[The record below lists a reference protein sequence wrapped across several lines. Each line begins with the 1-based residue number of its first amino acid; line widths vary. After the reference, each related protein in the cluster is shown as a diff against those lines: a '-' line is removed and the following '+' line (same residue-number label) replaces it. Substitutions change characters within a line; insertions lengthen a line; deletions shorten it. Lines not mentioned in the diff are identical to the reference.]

1 MEPSVAHTSPFL
13 LRNVLLDHLAE
24 SGRDDLQVLDASRG
38 AANWQQRRVLNAW
51 HMLGLYAVHAGATPP
66 DDGEVALALDPDQ
79 PHYQQFEEFA
89 RGFEADNAMRDG
101 CHLLMRAW
109 QWLADEVPGQWSLD
123 EIAYRFTEALAGRA
137 YPTPATLDFVPPIV
151 RRYLAPLLFGGDRE
165 LAGQFEVIACEG
177 ATTGIAQVALT
188 LARNGVISP
197 GDRVAMIWP
206 TYEPLRDLVECQLGC
221 EVVQIRRDPQA
232 DWVAPPS
239 ELEKLQDPRLRLVV
253 TVSPGNPVPI
263 VTCEDTLNAL
273 EAAVA
278 GNPDLLIL
286 SDYVYAQFLDR
297 PVEMEIGRLPR
308 NTIGVYSVSKDFGL
322 AGMRLGVVLAHPE
335 GAAQRLLD
343 GTADAKR
350 QEIDGRYCRRAL
362 DPALMPLTERLVA
375 DSRGVS
381 FTHMSGIATSLQ
393 ALLCICALYEIV
405 EAASEDYFDW
415 IRSVLTDRVEA
426 LFAGLGLPAP
436 SWVEGPS
443 SRYATAVDLREVARA
458 RGGAELDAAL
468 QRHELWGFMVYLAR
482 EWKVILT
489 PGEGFGTGEWSVRA
503 CFPSIDADQAL
514 ELGRRVADAV
524 EEFAGGLD

>member
-151 RRYLAPLLFGGDRE
+151 RRYLAPLLFEGDRE
-165 LAGQFEVIACEG
+165 LADQFQVIASEG
-177 ATTGIAQVALT
+177 ATAGLAQVALT
-188 LARNGVISP
+188 LGRNGIISP
-197 GDRVAMIWP
+197 GDRAAMIWP

-221 EVVQIRRDPQA
+221 EVVLVRRDPSA
-232 DWVAPPS
+232 NWAVPEDELGKLRDPS
-239 ELEKLQDPRLRLVV
+239 LKLAV
-253 TVSPGNPVPI
+253 TVSPGNPDPI
-263 VTCEDTLNAL
+263 VTSPETLDAF
-273 EAAVA
+273 EMAVA
-278 GNPDLLIL
+278 SNPDLLIL
-286 SDYVYAQFLDR
+286 SDYVYAQFLDHA
-297 PVEMEIGRLPR
+297 VETEIGRLPQ

-335 GAAQRLLD
+335 GAAQRLLEWTPAERR
-343 GTADAKR
+343 GA
-350 QEIDGRYCRRAL
+350 IDGRYRRRSL
-362 DPALMPLTERLVA
+362 DPAAMSLIERMIA

-381 FTHMSGIATSLQ
+381 FTHMSGISTSMQ
-393 ALLCICALYEIV
+393 ALLGICALYEMMDP
-405 EAASEDYFDW
+405 ESERYFDW
-415 IRSVLTDRVEA
+415 IRSELTERVKA
-426 LFAGLGLPAP
+426 LHDGLELPAP
-436 SWVEGPS
+436 AWVDGPS
-443 SRYATAVDLREVARA
+443 SRYSTSIDLRAVAAA
-458 RGGAELDAAL
+458 RGGAELDSAL
-468 QRHELWGFMVYLAR
+468 QRHEIWELLVYLAR
-482 EWKVILT
+482 DWKVILT
-489 PGEGFGTGEWSVRA
+489 PGESFGTGEWSVRA
-503 CFPSIDADQAL
+503 CFPSIDSEKAR

-524 EEFAGGLD
+524 EHFARG